1 MRTTTELGARWKED
15 EEAGWKT
22 LNLDEME
29 KPLIY
34 KMLTSAIIP
43 RPIAFV
49 TTLSDAGVPNLAP
62 FSYFS
67 LVAHNPPLLSVSF
80 VLPSNRPKDTRE
92 NIKATSEFTVN
103 IISEP
108 FVEAANSTSIEAPAE
123 IDEWAVSGLTPV
135 PSEVVKPPRVRES
148 AVSFECKLYHFLNI
162 TPTHAIGSSSPSDLI
177 SPPDATHSIVF
188 GRIHRAHIRHSVL
201 SQDGLSVDAAALR
214 AVSRLGGTSYARIG
228 EGFDLDRPSWRKY
241 EDIREVCTANLLC
254 GQNNLTYKK
263 GDPVRSLS
271 FTANPRKIRYNQQSK
286 TIMTGWKK
294 ASGQA
299 SLTGKLRGCESDY
312 KNLKINLDA
321 YRPRAGFD
329 LWYKDDGSVVI
340 TTGTPSDSINPN
352 NKELARFVLKG
363 NSKVDNSGWKR
374 LNSCVMEKSE
384 DSDKEDPDWHIKKR
398 PTSQR

>member
-1 MRTTTELGARWKED
+1 MPGWLRPRWSFVVAHRDVARSFSTSTKILDEGTRPAFNSSSVFRKTRNPDEGWKLGDGLRTTTELGARWKED
-15 EEAGWKT
+15 EKAGWKT

-34 KMLTSAIIP
+34 KMLTSAVIP

-49 TTLSDAGVPNLAP
+49 STLSDAGVPNLAP

-241 EDIREVCTANLLC
+241 EDIVRKLSEAKRE
-254 GQNNLTYKK
+254 K
-263 GDPVRSLS
+263 G
-271 FTANPRKIRYNQQSK
+271 SK
-286 TIMTGWKK
+286 
-294 ASGQA
+294 
-299 SLTGKLRGCESDY
+299 SD
-312 KNLKINLDA
+312 A
-321 YRPRAGFD
+321 
-329 LWYKDDGSVVI
+329 
-340 TTGTPSDSINPN
+340 
-352 NKELARFVLKG
+352 
-363 NSKVDNSGWKR
+363 
-374 LNSCVMEKSE
+374 
-384 DSDKEDPDWHIKKR
+384 
-398 PTSQR
+398 